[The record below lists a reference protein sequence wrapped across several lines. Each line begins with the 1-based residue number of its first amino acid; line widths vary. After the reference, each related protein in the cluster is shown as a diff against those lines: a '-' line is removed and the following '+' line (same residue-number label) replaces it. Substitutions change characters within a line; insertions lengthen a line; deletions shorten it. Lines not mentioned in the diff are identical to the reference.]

1 MAITRIDYPTS
12 GTPASNAD
20 YTAQNNLIYAA
31 AYRNPNAWKLNNWDN
46 ASIPVLKQG
55 LYLRH
60 YNHTYQVTGSDYTIQ
75 GSPVIGVDNWVV
87 LSGHGSTITATWS
100 SAPTGFSYN
109 QVYNGHYNSA
119 GDQLLLDFV
128 HPNWASQYFNGA
140 YEVTGQPS
148 KTKRQTDETSGGYT
162 GSMALRM
169 TQAFTSDD
177 IAGLNEREFASVSK
191 SRGGLSIYRYVAG
204 SWREVAFYS
213 DSAIA
218 GSNSPQIIKLA
229 ANRLLVD
236 VVGSGYDNATWPN
249 RWIIYDWNGSTLTRT
264 ATTNSYSDGSGKTK
278 YYSKIS
284 RMSDTSIIM
293 RYSYYII
300 YTVDVFVRFSLSGT
314 TWTQTQIMTMP
325 EHGSPYYM
333 WVSGLNANDWMVTKT
348 TTGDHAW
355 SFDVYR
361 VNGSGFSLV
370 TSSGAYGVDLKN
382 PFPVQDNLI
391 MAVNSNNSLPATSTC
406 NLKLYSWDGSNL
418 SAVGY
423 QLALPG
429 EVSYKFAALDYYSFI
444 AINANNDTL
453 QLASIPR
460 LLT

>member
-1 MAITRIDYPTS
+1 MAITRIGYPTS

-46 ASIPVLKQG
+46 TSIPVLKQG

-60 YNHTYQVTGSDYTIQ
+60 YNHIYQVTGSDYTIQ
-75 GSPVIGVDNWVV
+75 GSPVIGWDNWVV
-87 LSGHGSTITATWS
+87 LSGYGSTITASWS
-100 SAPTGFSYN
+100 ASQAGFSYN
-109 QVYNGHYNSA
+109 QVYNGYYNSA
-119 GDQLLLDFV
+119 GDQLLLDFI

-191 SRGGLSIYRYVAG
+191 SRGGISIYRYVSG
-204 SWREVAFYS
+204 SWQEVAFYS
-213 DSAIA
+213 DSSIA
-218 GSNSPQIIKLA
+218 SANAPKVIKLA

-236 VVGSGYDNATWPN
+236 VVGNGSAATWAN

-264 ATTNSYSDGSGKTK
+264 ATTNSYSDGSGQEKF
-278 YYSKIS
+278 YSKIS

-293 RYSYYII
+293 RYRYMVL
-300 YTVDVFVRFSLSGT
+300 YTVDVFVKFSLSGT
-314 TWTQTQIMTMP
+314 TWTQTQIMTTP
-325 EHGSPYYM
+325 EHGSPYYTG
-333 WVSGLNANDWMVTKT
+333 VSGLNANDWMVTKS

-382 PFPVQDNLI
+382 HLPVQDNLI
-391 MAVNSNNSLPATSTC
+391 MAVNSNSLLPATSTC
-406 NLKLYSWDGSNL
+406 NLKLYSWDGANL

-423 QLALPG
+423 QLSLPG

-444 AINANNDTL
+444 AINGNNDTL